1 MLMSMHLLRSS
12 TKSVDIKS
20 IKLDLLLPVIVLPVS
35 NLGPVC
41 SLQCCEL

>member
-20 IKLDLLLPVIVLPVS
+20 IKLDLLLLVIILLVSSHCPV
-35 NLGPVC
+35 
-41 SLQCCEL
+41 